1 MVDPYAVFG
10 GRIIAANPW
19 DGDVSYDYA
28 SAPWY
33 SQALESGGEVIF
45 THVYTDA
52 VYGRPV
58 ITAAQSCAQGS
69 AVMAFEHPAGEPEL
83 RGVGARQQRLIF
95 PL

>member
-52 VYGRPV
+52 VYGRP
-58 ITAAQSCAQGS
+58 
-69 AVMAFEHPAGEPEL
+69 
-83 RGVGARQQRLIF
+83 
-95 PL
+95 